1 MPMRYG
7 GSTAA
12 LQRGSAARPC
22 RAALRRAALRQNIF
36 ILHHEHHRANN
47 HRYYRS

>member
-1 MPMRYG
+1 M
-7 GSTAA
+7 AA
-12 LQRGSAARPC
+12 VQPPC
-22 RAALRRAALRQNIF
+22 RAALQGGSARRLRAALRQNIF